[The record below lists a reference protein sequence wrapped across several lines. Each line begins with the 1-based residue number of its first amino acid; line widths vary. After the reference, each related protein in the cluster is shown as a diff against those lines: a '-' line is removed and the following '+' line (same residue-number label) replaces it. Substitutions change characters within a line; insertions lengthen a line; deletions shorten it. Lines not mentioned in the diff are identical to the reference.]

1 MTDHTNDEREL
12 LSRIAWAYHANGM
25 TQAEVA
31 DWLGVSRARIV
42 RLLQV
47 CRDQGYVQIIV
58 NTDRAVCHEMERQL
72 ETVFGLRR
80 AIVIPAPANPKHL
93 NYNLGQAAS
102 HYLSTA
108 LRDGNSLG
116 LGWGTT
122 VAAAASSAPADSAD
136 GLTVVSMYGGLP
148 YSIIVNP
155 YEIVTTF
162 SRRLK
167 ASQTYYIAAPMFAPS
182 PESCRLLK
190 SQELFR
196 SVYARA
202 IQVDIALVGL
212 GELAVNATNIVLG
225 AITRLEFKSLVD
237 AGAVGEVF
245 GAFVDA
251 EGKPVTHPKN
261 ECFMG
266 PTLDEVRTIPLRIA
280 AAGGPSKTAIIRAAL
295 LGGFADVLVTD
306 ETTAGTLLAAETGGE
321 I

>member
-1 MTDHTNDEREL
+1 MSGYSHEEREL
-12 LSRIAWAYHANGM
+12 LSRIAWAYHVNGM

-31 DWLGVSRARIV
+31 DWLGVSRARVV

-47 CRDQGYVQIIV
+47 CRDEGFVQIIV
-58 NTDRAVCHEMERQL
+58 NTDRAVCNELERQL
-72 ETVFGLRR
+72 EAAFGLRR
-80 AIVIPAPANPKHL
+80 AIVIPAPANPRQL
-93 NYNLGQAAS
+93 NHNLGQAAA
-102 HYLSTA
+102 HYLSGA

-122 VAAAASSAPADSAD
+122 VAAAASSVPVEPAQ

-148 YSIIVNP
+148 YSIVVNP

-196 SVYARA
+196 SGYARA
-202 IQVDIALVGL
+202 IQVDIALIGL

-225 AITRLEFKSLVD
+225 AITREDFRSLVD

-251 EGKPVTHPKN
+251 AGQPVDHPKN
-261 ECFMG
+261 HCFMG
-266 PTLDEVRTIPLRIA
+266 PTLEEVRSIPLRIA
-280 AAGGPSKTAIIRAAL
+280 AAGGPSKTAILRAAL
-295 LGGFADVLVTD
+295 VGGFADVLVTD
-306 ETTAGTLLAAETGGE
+306 ETTAGTLLMAETGGE
-321 I
+321 S